1 MNLGTRRKMWY
12 GEELIRNKRNIHIE
26 MTTVRWMEKLTS
38 SEYLEKPFL
47 WNDALLPTEN
57 KM

>member
-1 MNLGTRRKMWY
+1 MLY
-12 GEELIRNKRNIHIE
+12 GEELIRNKSNIYIE
-26 MTTVRWMEKLTS
+26 MTTIRWMEKLTS
-38 SEYLEKPFL
+38 SESLEKPFL